1 MLMLAPRTPRPL
13 STEDGITLV
22 ELLVAMVMS
31 VIIVAGLIAVFSV
44 TLRQS
49 ARITNQVQAN
59 RKGRVTLTKS
69 VEELHSACTGL
80 NTLPIQAPSTTPSSP
95 LAASNAVNLWFLSA
109 YGNKT
114 SAESVIGEVTEHD
127 LNWTATK
134 TSSTGLSMGTLTDYS
149 FVATG
154 GEAPLWTFP
163 TLNTTNA
170 KAKVIGTNV
179 IAPAGKLFT
188 YQKYNTSGQLIEVP
202 VPLTATTAKAVANV
216 KIALTQAPD
225 SGDTRPGRAAELSDS
240 VLLRFSPGETGT
252 EAENT
257 PCN

>member
-1 MLMLAPRTPRPL
+1 MLATSNPRTL
-13 STEDGITLV
+13 ASEDGITLV
-22 ELLVAMVMS
+22 ELLVAMIMS
-31 VIIVAGLIAVFSV
+31 VIIIAGLIAVFTV

-49 ARITNQVQAN
+49 SRITNQVQAN
-59 RKGRVTLTKS
+59 RKGRVTLTKAI
-69 VEELHSACTGL
+69 EELHSACTGL

-114 SAESVIGEVTEHD
+114 SAEPVIGEVTEHD

-154 GEAPLWTFP
+154 GEAPTWTFP
-163 TLNTTNA
+163 ALNTANA
-170 KAKVIGTNV
+170 TAKVIGTNV
-179 IAPAGKLFT
+179 IAPSGKLFE
-188 YQKYNTSGQLIEVP
+188 YQTYNTSGKLTEVA
-202 VPLTATTAKAVANV
+202 VPLTATAAKTVANV
-216 KIALTQAPD
+216 KISLTQAPD
-225 SGDTRPGRAAELSDS
+225 SGDTRTGRTAKLSDS

-252 EAENT
+252 EVENT

>member
-1 MLMLAPRTPRPL
+1 MLTPAPHTPGTLA
-13 STEDGITLV
+13 SDDGITLV
-22 ELLVAMVMS
+22 ELLVAMMLS
-31 VIIVAGLIAVFSV
+31 VIIIAGLIAVFTV

-59 RKGRVTLTKS
+59 RKGRVTLTKAI
-69 VEELHSACTGL
+69 EELHSACTGL

-95 LAASNAVNLWFLSA
+95 LAASNSVNLWFLSA

-114 SAESVIGEVTEHD
+114 SAEPIIGEVTEHD

-154 GEAPLWTFP
+154 GEAPTWTFP
-163 TLNTTNA
+163 ALNTTNA
-170 KAKVIGTNV
+170 TAKVIGTNV
-179 IAPAGKLFT
+179 IAPSGKLFT
-188 YQKYNTSGQLIEVP
+188 YEAYNTSGELVEVA
-202 VPLTATTAKAVANV
+202 VPLTATTAKTVANV
-216 KIALTQAPD
+216 NISLTQAPD
-225 SGDTRPGRAAELSDS
+225 SGDTRPGRTANLSDS
-240 VLLRFSPGETGT
+240 VLLRFTPGETGT
-252 EAENT
+252 EAENK